1 MNTAVIMLKK
11 DSREFVRDN
20 RLVVMAIVM
29 VVLSLTALLTSYA
42 RLTDYEIDRQATEQ
56 RERHTWENQGER
68 NPHGAAH
75 FSQWALRPLTPMA
88 VLEPGISDY
97 AGAAVWM
104 EAHHRN
110 GAQGRAND
118 DNPLA
123 FEVGNLSIGW
133 LLQTLLPLFLLIVA
147 AGTVARERELGTL
160 KQLLATGASVAAL
173 LRGKL
178 VSLFALVAALAV
190 PVLLAGA
197 MAAVSAGPVDPVRLM
212 LWAAVHL
219 VYLATVVAL
228 GLAISTLCRTAA
240 SALLL
245 LVALWSASVLFI
257 PRAATVA
264 AETLAPATPPEAFW
278 GAMDA
283 HLKQQPNP
291 FSDEDFKAG
300 VLAQYDVEEIASLPV
315 SFPALQL
322 EESERL
328 GNVVFDRH
336 FAALEAQHD
345 RQRSLLR
352 WASLLSPLPA
362 LQNISM
368 ALAGTDSAGQ
378 RSFQQQAEAHRRKTI
393 TMLNRDMAEN
403 AVGLDFD
410 YTADSELWQRIPA
423 FQFEAMPLGSVLK
436 NSVVDMLLL
445 LAWAAASALLLLF
458 ARRRITASVF

>member
-1 MNTAVIMLKK
+1 MSTAVMMLKK
-11 DSREFVRDN
+11 DGREFVRDN

-42 RLTDYEIDRQATEQ
+42 RVTAYEIDRQATEQ

-88 VLEPGISDY
+88 LLEPGISDH

-110 GAQGRAND
+110 GAQGRASD

-123 FEVGNLSIGW
+123 FDVGNFSVGW

-160 KQLLATGASVAAL
+160 KQLLATGASVTAL

-178 VSLFALVAALAV
+178 VSLFALAAALAV

-197 MAAVSAGPVDPVRLM
+197 MAAVAAGPVEPARLL
-212 LWAAVHL
+212 LWATIHL
-219 VYLATVVAL
+219 LYLATLVVV

-257 PRAATVA
+257 PRATTVA
-264 AETLAPATPPEAFW
+264 AETLAPVPSPEAFW
-278 GAMDA
+278 GAMAADI
-283 HLKQQPNP
+283 KQQPNP
-291 FSDEDFKAG
+291 FSDEAFKAS
-300 VLAQYDVEEIASLPV
+300 VLAQYGAAEVDALPV

-328 GNVVFDRH
+328 GNAVFDRH

-368 ALAGTDSAGQ
+368 ALAGTDSAAQ
-378 RSFQQQAEAHRRKTI
+378 RNFQEQAEAHRRKTI
-393 TMLNRDMAEN
+393 TMLNLDMAEN

-423 FQFEAMPLGSVLK
+423 FEFRAMSLREVLS
-436 NSVVDMLLL
+436 NGVVDLLLL
-445 LAWAAASALLLLF
+445 LAWAAGSALLLLL
-458 ARRRITASVF
+458 ARRRLTASTL